1 MEAKF
6 RLTNQ
11 QRRVQVVEDNLKQ
24 FCENYEVGVLD
35 DTKRRAR
42 YHPPKFF
49 TDPERADLIRNDVV
63 EYETERVYTVEIP
76 EGRLRALIEM
86 ERRFF
91 QWHRHTKSEVDM
103 FQTLMEKERE
113 ESYYRNTNPAV
124 QKAYEQYSIM
134 LNLAGY
140 QRKF

>member
-1 MEAKF
+1 MSE
-6 RLTNQ
+6 
-11 QRRVQVVEDNLKQ
+11 ELKD
-24 FCENYEVGVLD
+24 FCRNYEVNVLN

-42 YHPPKFF
+42 YSPPQFF
-49 TDPERADLIRNDVV
+49 TDPSRADVFVRDHLHCEV
-63 EYETERVYTVEIP
+63 EQIYTVEIP

-91 QWHRHTKSEVDM
+91 KWQRHSSGEIDM
-103 FQTLMEKERE
+103 FQTLMDKERE
-113 ESYYRNTNPAV
+113 EAYYRSTNSAV
-124 QKAYEQYSIM
+124 QKAYEQYSMM

>member
-1 MEAKF
+1 MTEE
-6 RLTNQ
+6 Q
-11 QRRVQVVEDNLKQ
+11 KQ
-24 FCENYEVGVLD
+24 FCENYEVRVLN

-49 TDPERADLIRNDVV
+49 TDPKQADLIRNDIV
-63 EYETERVYTVEIP
+63 EYETEKVITLEIP
-76 EGRLRALIEM
+76 EGRLRTLIEM

-91 QWHRHTKSEVDM
+91 KWQRHNQGEVDM
-103 FQTLMEKERE
+103 FQTLMDKERE
-113 ESYYRNTNPAV
+113 EANYRHTNPAV
-124 QKAYEQYSIM
+124 QKAYEQYSMM